1 MHRHEATL
9 WGWVLCSSSPGFVPS
24 KHKSRDSMPCPPA
37 LFSILFI
44 TTASATASLGSEAHR
59 GQQPGDP
66 LTTSIRSGHPPL
78 QDPRLQKPET
88 RALPVNHSPCWI
100 WPPYLSASC
109 GSPSCLLNSSPKPPE
124 AGGVCQASSWLRQ
137 ALVPV
142 VPSAWNAFPSSH
154 PSPILSP
161 SPGLYTNSASG
172 GISASPLPSHL
183 SFFLQHFG
191 HDPTHSTFNFCILLT
206 VCTPCQL
213 HGGRDLGLFCS
224 LPCPQCSGLHGAHR
238 AAQYLLYKGISA
250 LLSAVACLLCFG
262 NFIASSKKS
271 QRFCKILWSP
281 FVINANSKDSEG
293 SDDLLRVADSV
304 TQQSWSWNSEPTL
317 ASLLPGEFP
326 RSLSPS

>member
-1 MHRHEATL
+1 MHRHEAAL

-88 RALPVNHSPCWI
+88 RSLPVNHSPCWV

-109 GSPSCLLNSSPKPPE
+109 GFPSCLLISSPKPPE
-124 AGGVCQASSWLRQ
+124 AGGICQASSWLRQ

-191 HDPTHSTFNFCILLT
+191 HDPTHSTFYFCILLT
-206 VCTPCQL
+206 VC
-213 HGGRDLGLFCS
+213 
-224 LPCPQCSGLHGAHR
+224 LPHVSCMGAGTWVCFVHCHVPS
-238 AAQYLLYKGISA
+238 AQDCMGHIG
-250 LLSAVACLLCFG
+250 LLSIYCIREHQHCYQLLHAFCVLVTLLHHP
-262 NFIASSKKS
+262 KS
-271 QRFCKILWSP
+271 H
-281 FVINANSKDSEG
+281 KDSIRYY
-293 SDDLLRVADSV
+293 DLL
-304 TQQSWSWNSEPTL
+304 
-317 ASLLPGEFP
+317 LL
-326 RSLSPS
+326 